1 MTAPINDMVA
11 PQKLGD
17 ILKSSAA
24 VVPGRNGRAH
34 RGSSRRKAALSLP
47 QSRSGSLLAGSGRNL
62 GYKIPLNHCYR
73 LVSRGAHNS

>member
-24 VVPGRNGRAH
+24 VVPGRNDARTVVARAA
-34 RGSSRRKAALSLP
+34 RQP
-47 QSRSGSLLAGSGRNL
+47 LAYRNREAVL
-62 GYKIPLNHCYR
+62 CLRDQDVTWGIKYH
-73 LVSRGAHNS
+73 